1 MARLSGL
8 MLPLHRED
16 NSDGYLLGG
25 YVETLSLEDLTEIFA
40 RAMLDRSRSN
50 YDSAE
55 AYRRKRDM
63 AVRLQDGNAY
73 VNSNENLKNIGVW
86 TKSLSVKEAR
96 RHLDNVNICLYSSC
110 HVSFRIIEI

>member
-1 MARLSGL
+1 M
-8 MLPLHRED
+8 
-16 NSDGYLLGG
+16 
-25 YVETLSLEDLTEIFA
+25 ETLSLEDLAEIFA

-96 RHLDNVNICLYSSC
+96 RHLDNVNIFLYSSC
-110 HVSFRIIEI
+110 FMSFRLIDI